1 MPGAVLKSIYPEN
14 VIQIIIKAS
23 AAEFIYSINVF
34 NIFLCVRLDGCAWS
48 MKIMFFE
55 RYLTLN
61 IQTTFRLTKA
71 SLQQFLMETY

>member
-34 NIFLCVRLDGCAWS
+34 SIFLCVRLDGCA
-48 MKIMFFE
+48 
-55 RYLTLN
+55 
-61 IQTTFRLTKA
+61 
-71 SLQQFLMETY
+71 